1 MRKNFSLQKKWLRIS
16 ILFGEVSKKLRFAGL
31 VRLWRMPTR
40 GISLI
45 VHRAGTIARLVSSLF
60 QSFLFVFFIT
70 GIAQAIPQFDIH
82 TRNPKLKQEIEV
94 LAKKAYEDI
103 SLFIEDSLTQPLTI
117 YVAESE
123 EDFKSRLGPDFPDW
137 GIGVAI
143 SSQNPIILKSPAK
156 FRYGRPFSE
165 VLEHELTHIFLD
177 KKSNG
182 AILPRWIEEGF
193 AMLQSKE
200 WQIGQDILVV
210 RAVITNS
217 IVSLSEMENLNQF
230 SDSKAQLAYT
240 ESYLALSYFLDEY
253 GKESFFK
260 LLGHLASGE
269 SLDLAFIKTTGSSY
283 LGFQNEFS
291 SFIKKRYNWLAF
303 LGDTGLL
310 WPGLA
315 ILLVFLYLMK
325 RYYNRKTLKRWEY
338 EERIGK
344 YGLDEEDET
353 QD

>member
-31 VRLWRMPTR
+31 GALPTR

-143 SSQNPIILKSPAK
+143 SSQNLIILKSPAK

-165 VLEHELTHIFLD
+165 VLEHELAHIFLD
-177 KKSNG
+177 KKSGG

-217 IVSLSEMENLNQF
+217 IIPLSQIENLNQF
-230 SDSKAQLAYT
+230 GDSKAQLSYT

-310 WPGLA
+310 WLGLA

-325 RYYNRKTLKRWEY
+325 RYYNRKTLKRWVY

-344 YGLDEEDET
+344 YGYEDET
-353 QD
+353 QA